1 MRLRNYSQRTMKSY
15 VFCVREFFR
24 FLRVGFAQGDFRAD
38 VKSDVKAVVQEN
50 SGEIILS
57 GSTVKRFSDRK
68 MFLDQEIFD
77 RLNPEVIKQFL
88 LEKQG
93 RGNAPQ
99 TVNLYLNAVKF
110 FYREMIK
117 SSRKIEIRFAKRSRK
132 LPVVLSRREIAQV
145 MEKIKNMKHRLM
157 IGVAYG
163 AGLRVSEVVNL
174 RVRDLD
180 LSELLVWVRQ
190 GKGGRD
196 RITVFPEKLQVEIED
211 LILGRRGEEYVF
223 RSERGGKLTTRTAQ
237 KVFGNALKKAGV
249 KKTASF
255 HSLRHSFATHL
266 VEDGVDIR
274 YVQELLGHRNIQ
286 TTQQYTRITNP
297 GRWVK
302 SPL

>member
-132 LPVVLSRREIAQV
+132 LPVVLSRRAE
-145 MEKIKNMKHRLM
+145 
-157 IGVAYG
+157 
-163 AGLRVSEVVNL
+163 
-174 RVRDLD
+174 
-180 LSELLVWVRQ
+180 
-190 GKGGRD
+190 
-196 RITVFPEKLQVEIED
+196 
-211 LILGRRGEEYVF
+211 
-223 RSERGGKLTTRTAQ
+223 
-237 KVFGNALKKAGV
+237 
-249 KKTASF
+249 
-255 HSLRHSFATHL
+255 
-266 VEDGVDIR
+266 
-274 YVQELLGHRNIQ
+274 
-286 TTQQYTRITNP
+286 
-297 GRWVK
+297 
-302 SPL
+302 